1 MWKSNV
7 KTYKSSETD
16 LREFKYIVK
25 VMLKSE
31 NLSMDKE
38 KWGGGGKLRRE
49 DLNPFSAAPVSTS
62 IISFGW
68 NGGESESLK
77 NGTFNALSLIASKVG
92 YQ

>member
-49 DLNPFSAAPVSTS
+49 DLNPFSAAPVSIPLSVLVGMEGRVKALKT
-62 IISFGW
+62 
-68 NGGESESLK
+68 ELLTLLASLLQK
-77 NGTFNALSLIASKVG
+77 
-92 YQ
+92 